1 MASDPHGWPDPA
13 RPGYPANPE
22 RSGWHWLKHPE
33 DLRPFPS
40 AWNAELAGWPSGALH
55 SPQGLVD
62 LGFAYLGPCLTPAE
76 VAAAVQ
82 AERDEI
88 ARDFDD
94 ARVMVAGTEVARS
107 IRARGP
113 ADALAEALAQAR
125 REGME
130 EAARIADERGNR
142 AADLHA
148 ATPDGVKT
156 AWRWDHV
163 SDEARFIAGEIRS
176 AAGEAGE

>member
-1 MASDPHGWPDPA
+1 MTTKTDPHGWPDPA

-76 VAAAVQ
+76 A
-82 AERDEI
+82 
-88 ARDFDD
+88 
-94 ARVMVAGTEVARS
+94 
-107 IRARGP
+107 
-113 ADALAEALAQAR
+113 AEALAQAL

-130 EAARIADERGNR
+130 AAARVVSAAHDVEGACHETISMIVR
-142 AADLHA
+142 AVCRA
-148 ATPDGVKT
+148 
-156 AWRWDHV
+156 
-163 SDEARFIAGEIRS
+163 